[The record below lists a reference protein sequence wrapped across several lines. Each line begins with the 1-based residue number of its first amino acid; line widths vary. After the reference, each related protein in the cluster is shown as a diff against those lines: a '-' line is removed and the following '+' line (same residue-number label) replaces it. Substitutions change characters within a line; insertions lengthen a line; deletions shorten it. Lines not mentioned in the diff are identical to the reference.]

1 VGTPEPG
8 HSAGGI
14 PGQST
19 VRDYREMIERSVTQ
33 LASAPSVLERIRS
46 EHKTDSVHS
55 IIRDST
61 TRDSERLIA
70 AAAQAAN
77 PLRSAAVLPMVPRGT
92 APQSIVNAGAT
103 NTTNN
108 VVAMPAESAAPVLG
122 SFHSGVNFVPQTG
135 VYELERG
142 EKVTPA
148 DQNRDGDTITIV
160 NNWGPGTD
168 QKTVDYAVA
177 QMERRLARRQRG
189 MS

>member
-1 VGTPEPG
+1 
-8 HSAGGI
+8 
-14 PGQST
+14 

-33 LASAPSVLERIRS
+33 LAAAPSVLERVRS
-46 EHKTDSVHS
+46 EHKSDSVHS
-55 IIRDST
+55 ILRDST
-61 TRDSERLIA
+61 TRDSERVIA

-77 PLRSAAVLPMVPRGT
+77 PLRSAAVLPLVPRGT
-92 APQSIVNAGAT
+92 APQSIVNGGAT
-103 NTTNN
+103 TTNN
-108 VVAMPAESAAPVLG
+108 VVTMPAESAAPVLG

-135 VYELERG
+135 LYELERG

-148 DQNRDGDTITIV
+148 DQNRGGDTITIV